1 MSVHL
6 SEEEQLEVLKRWWK
20 DYGKTVI
27 AAVLVAVVGYFGYTS
42 WEDQKRQKME
52 KASEVY
58 EELLKLANAEPGK
71 ELTEAD
77 KATIAHLAGELKSGD
92 SKSMYA
98 RSAGI

>member
-27 AAVLVAVVGYFGYTS
+27 ATIVIAVVAYFGYTA
-42 WEDQKRQKME
+42 WQDQKRQKAE

-58 EELLKLANAEPGK
+58 EQLLKLVNVEPGK
-71 ELTEAD
+71 TMNDAD
-77 KATIAHLAGELKSGD
+77 KATAAHLAS
-92 SKSMYA
+92 
-98 RSAGI
+98 